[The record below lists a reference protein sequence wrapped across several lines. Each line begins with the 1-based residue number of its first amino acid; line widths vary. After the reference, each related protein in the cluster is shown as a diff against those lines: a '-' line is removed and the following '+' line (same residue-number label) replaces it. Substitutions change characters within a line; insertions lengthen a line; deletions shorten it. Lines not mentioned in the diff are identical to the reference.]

1 MILER
6 QTSGLV
12 KQKVFIF
19 LETLVEILKIIWD
32 IFQKQMNF
40 NLVWFPPTVTFPP
53 LRKSQC
59 VGRGRGSKDLNI
71 LQMSLEHRPK
81 KEKPFLL
88 QRTWE
93 GEGRTLRA
101 EGEGALSH
109 TRESGSR
116 WPDDGGSGR
125 L

>member
-40 NLVWFPPTVTFPP
+40 NLVWFLPTVTFPA

-59 VGRGRGSKDLNI
+59 GRKEDAFEMKNPQLESTKRRNLNEMQQPVAQSAGR
-71 LQMSLEHRPK
+71 
-81 KEKPFLL
+81 
-88 QRTWE
+88 
-93 GEGRTLRA
+93 
-101 EGEGALSH
+101 
-109 TRESGSR
+109 
-116 WPDDGGSGR
+116 
-125 L
+125 

>member
-40 NLVWFPPTVTFPP
+40 NLVWFPPTVTFPA
-53 LRKSQC
+53 LRNS
-59 VGRGRGSKDLNI
+59 VSRSAAHII
-71 LQMSLEHRPK
+71 LLAFILARQHSI
-81 KEKPFLL
+81 
-88 QRTWE
+88 
-93 GEGRTLRA
+93 
-101 EGEGALSH
+101 
-109 TRESGSR
+109 
-116 WPDDGGSGR
+116 
-125 L
+125 

>member
-19 LETLVEILKIIWD
+19 LETLVEILKIRWD

-40 NLVWFPPTVTFPP
+40 NLVWFPPNVTFPP

-59 VGRGRGSKDLNI
+59 VVS
-71 LQMSLEHRPK
+71 HY
-81 KEKPFLL
+81 
-88 QRTWE
+88 E
-93 GEGRTLRA
+93 G
-101 EGEGALSH
+101 H
-109 TRESGSR
+109 TANARN
-116 WPDDGGSGR
+116 DANNV
-125 L
+125 